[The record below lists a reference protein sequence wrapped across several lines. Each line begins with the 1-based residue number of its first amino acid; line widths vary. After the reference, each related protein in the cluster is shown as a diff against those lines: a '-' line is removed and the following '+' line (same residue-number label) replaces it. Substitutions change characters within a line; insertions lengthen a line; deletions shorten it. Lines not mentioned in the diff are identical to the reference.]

1 MKRLLCL
8 FSVLFLGACAKD
20 PNAPG
25 FYSYVDETG
34 RVHTVES
41 LPSQG
46 AKEANAAEDEKET
59 PSTEEKSAAQNSL
72 ATEMM
77 AEQSANPFG
86 PFGKRVAETST
97 DADYAI
103 VGDASQTPSQEDLET
118 LLEEED
124 ERFVVFPGADGQ
136 LVRQRYDANKVK
148 AYEMAERE
156 ARAQHEDFQ
165 WVPDT
170 YVETTVSIDS
180 RCCAHLMSQA
190 QPLPVGNKADA
201 NFSASQALRF
211 SLVSEGPRWPVRVYE
226 LPKEASALVVRSY
239 KKQKQYLHPQLLFL
253 NAEGKPEL
261 HVGNVFSKRYPET
274 WARHGYVE
282 GVMAVS
288 PSMRYLLVYL
298 AYEEGQQEALPFE
311 VEPGHQLSVNGV
323 VQLQSLQ

>member
-1 MKRLLCL
+1 MKRVLCL

-34 RVHTVES
+34 RVHTVERQ
-41 LPSQG
+41 PSQS
-46 AKEANAAEDEKET
+46 AKAADAAEDEKEAS
-59 PSTEEKSAAQNSL
+59 STEEQPAAQ
-72 ATEMM
+72 ATEVM
-77 AEQSANPFG
+77 AEQSAHPFG
-86 PFGKRVAETST
+86 PFGKRVTETST

-103 VGDASQTPSQEDLET
+103 VGDASQPPSQEDIET

-148 AYEMAERE
+148 AYDLAERE

-170 YVETTVSIDS
+170 YVETTVAIDG

-190 QPLPVGNKADA
+190 QPLPVGSKVDA
-201 NFSASQALRF
+201 SFSASQAQGF

-239 KKQKQYLHPQLLFL
+239 KKQKHYLHPQLLFL

-298 AYEEGQQEALPFE
+298 AYAEGQQEALPFE